1 MERAQQYLQVLRDET
16 RQVQARLH
24 SAGYAPGAADG
35 VPGAQTVAALQQY
48 QTAQGLPVTGLLDE
62 ATRGDLGLVS
72 DAAAP
77 QSRARPRFVYQPT
90 PAYPEEARQQGWEGT
105 VTLHLELRADGTIGD
120 VQVAHSSGHK
130 LLDTAAQETA
140 KTWKHAPVTQEGE
153 PVRRWAEIN
162 LTFKLDK

>member
-1 MERAQQYLQVLRDET
+1 MQERLR
-16 RQVQARLH
+16 
-24 SAGYAPGAADG
+24 SAGYTPGAADG
-35 VPGAQTVAALQQY
+35 VPGPQTVAALRQY

-72 DAAAP
+72 DAVAP
-77 QSRARPRFVYQPT
+77 RSGARPRFVYQPT

-105 VTLHLELRADGTIGD
+105 VTLHLELRADGTVGD
-120 VQVAHSSGHK
+120 VQVARSSGHK
-130 LLDTAAQETA
+130 VLDTAAQETA
-140 KTWKHAPVTQEGE
+140 KTWKHASVAQEGG